1 LSGASPLGLSNL
13 PLFPLQ
19 SPLFP
24 GGQLALKL
32 FEVRYLSMMRKC
44 HEVGAPFGV
53 VLLTQ
58 GGEVRLPGQTEQFHS
73 IGTLATIGQL
83 TSIQTGLMHA
93 QCSGIS
99 RFHITHSQCLPT
111 GLWVADVQ
119 QIAADP
125 FIVIPADLQYIAQAL
140 QGIGNELHSQNRRPW
155 QETDAQMD
163 DCGWVANRWC
173 ELLPIKPEL
182 KQGLLATSSPL
193 VRLELVGDILDR
205 LKISPK

>member
-1 LSGASPLGLSNL
+1 LGLSNL

-24 GGQLALKL
+24 GGQLALQL
-32 FEVRYLSMMRKC
+32 FEVRYLSMVRKC

-73 IGTLATIGQL
+73 IGTLASIDQL
-83 TSIQTGLMHA
+83 STIQTGLLHA
-93 QCSGIS
+93 QCHGVS
-99 RFHITHSQCLPT
+99 RFQITRSQCLPS
-111 GLWVADVQ
+111 GLWVADVEQ
-119 QIAADP
+119 VAADP

-140 QGIGNELHSQNRRPW
+140 QRVGNELQSRKPW
-155 QETDAQMD
+155 QEADAQMD

-193 VRLELVGDILDR
+193 VRFELVGDILDR